1 MLLSVFLLFIAWGG
15 GGGEGEGGGEFAF
28 WKDFGYVAI
37 KFT

>member
-15 GGGEGEGGGEFAF
+15 GGKGEGAGEFAF